1 MIRGS
6 FQEPKT
12 FDKLSSLSPSDVTA
26 SGSGLAQKKHS
37 TSWWPFG
44 ARNQEEEEKRKEG
57 GLEKTP
63 EKKDGAERSTPEKRD
78 ESFEKTP
85 EKKETNVVTLETC
98 REQTLIHATENVV
111 AVEITTAVETVQV
124 EMEDKSAPKMITRY
138 SIGTQTTFLDE
149 KSMNLE
155 STEIE
160 NEQASLL
167 LKGKEKFRKTLRL
180 SNDAIVSYFT
190 FLLTA
195 GCSTLSSQVSIQRLH
210 ELLGGNYRKLNSTC
224 VLLKV
229 FIRDKY
235 AYVPVVTNC
244 QYSVAQFCTE
254 EECLPARIG
263 VSTCGTS

>member
-12 FDKLSSLSPSDVTA
+12 FDKLSSLSPTDVTAA

-63 EKKDGAERSTPEKRD
+63 EKKDGAERSSPEKRD

-85 EKKETNVVTLETC
+85 DKKETNVTVTLETC

-124 EMEDKSAPKMITRY
+124 EMEEKSAPKMITRY

-155 STEIE
+155 SSEIE

-190 FLLTA
+190 FLLIA
-195 GCSTLSSQVSIQRLH
+195 GVHFINWFLS
-210 ELLGGNYRKLNSTC
+210 YTKLFALYAQLSRSFLWRYSLTWGS
-224 VLLKV
+224 KV
-229 FIRDKY
+229 RRCKH
-235 AYVPVVTNC
+235 
-244 QYSVAQFCTE
+244 SS
-254 EECLPARIG
+254 L
-263 VSTCGTS
+263 